1 MATDQTPTPN
11 RLIVTITVVTVLT
24 LVAIRFVLGSYFT
37 EMIEGEQRSK
47 QSTPEEY
54 VALRAE
60 QQKALGNIDQA
71 IAQLASKRADLIEP
85 RPSDDV
91 TPLTGWAKSPKA
103 LPKLPAPAV
112 PVIETAT
119 DGGAPEGGAVEGGVE
134 GDGGATHAATGDAG
148 AHHVLAP
155 PTGVDTDGGN

>member
-1 MATDQTPTPN
+1 MAIDQTFTPN

-60 QQKALGNIDQA
+60 QQKALGNID
-71 IAQLASKRADLIEP
+71 
-85 RPSDDV
+85 
-91 TPLTGWAKSPKA
+91 
-103 LPKLPAPAV
+103 
-112 PVIETAT
+112 
-119 DGGAPEGGAVEGGVE
+119 
-134 GDGGATHAATGDAG
+134 
-148 AHHVLAP
+148 
-155 PTGVDTDGGN
+155 